1 MAADPLVIDVAH
13 DAAAHADEAVVVLV
27 EPTWGVPAV
36 ALALDAGWAAVEF
49 GPARPGAAPIP
60 LVSFEQP
67 PGVAQREARCRV
79 RDDDLY
85 AAAAAVARLP
95 LVVLGAPTIARPLCA
110 MLAVTQ
116 LPRITFV
123 PVRSIAA
130 VDEPAAGADQMS
142 ADAWWASGMLVRIL
156 LDELEAREPL
166 LTDAAGVAVTLAQGA
181 EDTAAQLAAGV
192 RWRRHL
198 DRGGHPDDL
207 RVASTIDA
215 VGVVPQLR
223 EVDGAYVAT
232 AWDGA
237 TPAAGLPE
245 DRS

>member
-13 DAAAHADEAVVVLV
+13 DAAAHAHEAVVVLV

-36 ALALDAGWAAVEF
+36 ALALDAGWSAVEL

-67 PGVAQREARCRV
+67 PGLDQRRARCRV

-85 AAAAAVARLP
+85 AAAAAVAAWP
-95 LVVLGAPTIARPLCA
+95 LVLLGAPMMARPLCA
-110 MLAVTQ
+110 RLAGTQ
-116 LPRITFV
+116 LSRITFV
-123 PVRSIAA
+123 PVRSIAI
-130 VDEPAAGADQMS
+130 DEPAAGADQMS
-142 ADAWWASGMLVRIL
+142 ADAWWASGMLVRTL
-156 LDELEAREPL
+156 LDELDAREPL

-181 EDTAAQLAAGV
+181 EDAATQLSAGV

-207 RVASTIDA
+207 RVASAIDA
-215 VGVVPQLR
+215 VGVVPRLR
-223 EVDGAYVAT
+223 EVDGAYVAA

-237 TPAAGLPE
+237 TPAAGLRE